1 MVMFI
6 KFGNWILRYR
16 QIIFPILH
24 AGLFLPSST
33 IFPWEWSFLIGG
45 VLIVAGVLIRS
56 ITIGLEYVI
65 KGNFQRKI
73 YATIHVPN
81 GIYSLCRNPMYFG
94 NLLLLLG
101 FGIFANSKFFILII
115 FPIILLLYL
124 VIINAEESILLEK
137 YDDEYKKYKAEVSML
152 LPDLNRIQTAFK
164 GFHFNWKWA
173 LKKEYNSWFL
183 YFSVIDVLLFC
194 NGQIGSAMTIISAV
208 IIITLYVLLRF
219 LEKMQF
225 LN

>member
-1 MVMFI
+1 M
-6 KFGNWILRYR
+6 
-16 QIIFPILH
+16 
-24 AGLFLPSST
+24 
-33 IFPWEWSFLIGG
+33 
-45 VLIVAGVLIRS
+45 
-56 ITIGLEYVI
+56 
-65 KGNFQRKI
+65 
-73 YATIHVPN
+73 
-81 GIYSLCRNPMYFG
+81 
-94 NLLLLLG
+94 
-101 FGIFANSKFFILII
+101 
-115 FPIILLLYL
+115 
-124 VIINAEESILLEK
+124 EK

-208 IIITLYVLLRF
+208 IIITLYALLRF

>member
-1 MVMFI
+1 MFI

-45 VLIVAGVLIRS
+45 ALIIAGVLIRS

-81 GIYSLCRNPMYFG
+81 GIYSLCRNPMYLG

-101 FGIFANSKFFILII
+101 FGIFANSMFFVLII
-115 FPIILLLYL
+115 FPVFLLLYL
-124 VIINAEESILLEK
+124 AIIKAEENMLLEK
-137 YDDEYKKYKAEVSML
+137 YGEEYKKYKSEVSML
-152 LPDLNRIQTAFK
+152 LPDLSLIDTAFK

-173 LKKEYNSWFL
+173 LKREYNSWFL

-208 IIITLYVLLRF
+208 IIITLYALLRF